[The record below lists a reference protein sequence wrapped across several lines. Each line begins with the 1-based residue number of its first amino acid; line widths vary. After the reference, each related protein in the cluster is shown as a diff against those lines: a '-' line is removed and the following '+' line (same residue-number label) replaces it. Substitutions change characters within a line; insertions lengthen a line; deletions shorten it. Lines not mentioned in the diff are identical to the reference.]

1 MCMITMVCVSVFSTG
16 VVMHLGDIKRP
27 MPRWVKCVFL
37 VTIPRFLFLSVQ
49 SHDIV
54 HVELNK
60 SSNQRN
66 RENSVQSGEENAT
79 GNNTCSDLVELREA
93 IALLRYIKA
102 DMDTKN
108 QEAEDHMQWKR
119 LSRVVDRILL
129 YLFTL
134 FTVLCTLILS
144 IQIIRGSEMDHEEI
158 LRELEEY

>member
-1 MCMITMVCVSVFSTG
+1 MVCVSVFSTG
-16 VVMHLGDIKRP
+16 VVMHLSDISRP
-27 MPRWVKCVFL
+27 MPRWVKRVFL
-37 VTIPRFLFLSVQ
+37 DTIPWFLFLSLQ

-60 SSNQRN
+60 SSNPRN
-66 RENSVQSGEENAT
+66 RGDSIQSGEENAR
-79 GNNTCSDLVELREA
+79 GNITSSDLVELREA
-93 IALLRYIKA
+93 IELLRYIKA
-102 DMDTKN
+102 DMDTKK

-119 LSRVVDRILL
+119 LSKVVDRILL

-144 IQIIRGSEMDHEEI
+144 IQIIRGSEMDYEEI